1 MKLPIIMAPMF
12 LVSTPQMVIEA
23 CKNGVTGSFPLLN
36 ARTREDCEKWLS
48 EVKEQVPSNQHWAVN
63 YIAHKTNKRYE
74 EDLVLIE
81 KYQPPI
87 VIVSLGYPGKV
98 VEIVHSYGG
107 LVYADVAN
115 VKHAK
120 KSAEAG
126 VDGLILVCAGA
137 GGHGGTLHPYAFFH
151 AVKEF
156 WDKTIILSGAISE
169 GEDILSAQALGADY
183 VYMGTRFI
191 ATQESAAFPEYK
203 EMLIG
208 ATTEDI
214 LYSNSFSGVYANYL
228 IPSLQKNNIDVASL
242 KPNEKLDLEHMID
255 AKAWRDI
262 WSAGQGVTM
271 IEKVQTVAEII
282 DEIHAEYQKAV
293 ERVSSFVP
301 NIIGK
306 Q

>member
-12 LVSTPQMVIEA
+12 LVSTPKMVIEA
-23 CKNGVTGSFPLLN
+23 CKRGIIGSFPLLN
-36 ARTREDCEKWLS
+36 ARTLESCEEWLS
-48 EVKEQVPSNQHWAVN
+48 EIKENVSSDQTWAVN
-63 YIAHKTNKRYE
+63 YIAHKTNKRFE
-74 EDLVLIE
+74 EDLGLIE
-81 KYQPPI
+81 KYQPPV

-98 VEIVHSYGG
+98 VETVHRYGG

-115 VKHAK
+115 VKHAR

-137 GGHGGTLHPYAFFH
+137 GGHGGTLHPFAFFH

-156 WDKTIILSGAISE
+156 WNKTIILSGAISE
-169 GEDILSAQALGADY
+169 GEDILSAQTLGADY

-191 ATQESAAFPEYK
+191 ATTESAAFPEYK
-203 EMLIG
+203 DMLLTS
-208 ATTEDI
+208 TTEDI

-228 IPSLQKNNIDVASL
+228 IPSLQRNNIDPALL
-242 KPNEKLDLEHMID
+242 KHNEKLDLDHMID

-271 IEKVQTVAEII
+271 VEKVQTVAEVI
-282 DEIHAEYQKAV
+282 EELELEYLQAV
-293 ERVSSFVP
+293 ERMRSCVP
-301 NIIGK
+301 DFISK